1 MASELV
7 QTLFRRCT
15 QNKELVTQPKFNSLA
30 KNWERALSHYGAAAA
45 TRRAVYSA
53 YRRGSSCA
61 VCSRARSLAQGST
74 AHAAARPF
82 IHAVLSPCLSTRH
95 VESRTSRTKVARSE
109 TNRAC
114 DCEALKEESK
124 REKSAPS
131 RARASSE
138 GGGMPSPHC
147 PVPLFSLL
155 SCVPPCAALRCASS
169 RVRSARSEPLVAAIR
184 GVVPQREPRVC
195 QKSPIFSLHPFY
207 EQLSKLRSR

>member
-30 KNWERALSHYGAAAA
+30 KYLGASALSHYGAAAA
-45 TRRAVYSA
+45 TRRLVYSA

-61 VCSRARSLAQGST
+61 VRECSRSLAQGST

-82 IHAVLSPCLSTRH
+82 IHAVLSPCLSARH

-138 GGGMPSPHC
+138 GGACRARTAPS
-147 PVPLFSLL
+147 LSSLY
-155 SCVPPCAALRCASS
+155 SRASPPSCAAVCFESGMFRWIGAARCGDSWRRAAARAT
-169 RVRSARSEPLVAAIR
+169 RVPKK
-184 GVVPQREPRVC
+184 P
-195 QKSPIFSLHPFY
+195 H
-207 EQLSKLRSR
+207 

>member
-30 KNWERALSHYGAAAA
+30 KYLGASALSHYGAAAA
-45 TRRAVYSA
+45 TRRLVYSA

-61 VCSRARSLAQGST
+61 VCARARSLAQGST
-74 AHAAARPF
+74 ARAAARPF
-82 IHAVLSPCLSTRH
+82 FFGALSPCLSTRH
-95 VESRTSRTKVARSE
+95 VKAKTSRTKVARSE

-138 GGGMPSPHC
+138 GGGHVGSTLTLA
-147 PVPLFSLL
+147 V
-155 SCVPPCAALRCASS
+155 SS
-169 RVRSARSEPLVAAIR
+169 LVARAPPRAQVHNAAATGRAGFNPRAWRGFR
-184 GVVPQREPRVC
+184 GVVSRLEPRVC
-195 QKSPIFSLHPFY
+195 PKKHHEGAIVDKRP
-207 EQLSKLRSR
+207 K